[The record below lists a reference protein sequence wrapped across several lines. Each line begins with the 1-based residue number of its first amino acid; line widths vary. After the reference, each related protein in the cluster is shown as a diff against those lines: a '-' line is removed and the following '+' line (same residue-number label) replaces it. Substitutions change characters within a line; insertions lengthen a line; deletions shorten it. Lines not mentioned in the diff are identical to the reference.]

1 MNYEKLKNLL
11 VYNNIYNINYSRM
24 NNPNNQK
31 KILPNTTN
39 FSEFLK
45 KTETINKTNNNLI
58 KVYDDKDKVVIDKIK
73 ESIER
78 EMTDEPEDNKVQ
90 IMTFSSENNKE
101 ENKLYT
107 YYCALCGANVIV
119 TDSPLEVMKHRKT
132 DDSIIVLASK
142 IFFKNYMKKDK
153 LVVIKR
159 DLNKYEKQFRYICQ
173 ECGVFVAYQ
182 CDDFE
187 EQDSLD
193 ELKRRSQKIF
203 ASNRKRIMYILIDAL
218 VCDSRQS
225 SLYIEMEKIKEM
237 QANKMSFI
245 RLKKT
250 EIDENGKEKEK
261 IVYL

>member
-1 MNYEKLKNLL
+1 M
-11 VYNNIYNINYSRM
+11 INQLI
-24 NNPNNQK
+24 QK
-31 KILPNTTN
+31 KVNTSN

-45 KTETINKTNNNLI
+45 KTETNYKSTTKIYN
-58 KVYDDKDKVVIDKIK
+58 DKDNAVVEKIK
-73 ESIER
+73 ESLER
-78 EMTDEPEDNKVQ
+78 ETIEEYDDKVK
-90 IMTFSSENNKE
+90 IMTFTSETNKE

-119 TDSPLEVMKHRKT
+119 TDSLLESMKHRKT

-159 DLNKYEKQFRYICQ
+159 DTNKYEKQYRYICQ

-182 CDDFE
+182 CDDFD

-193 ELKRRSQKIF
+193 ELKRRTQKIF
-203 ASNRKRIMYILIDAL
+203 AANRKKIVYILIDAL

-237 QANKMSFI
+237 QAKKMSFI
-245 RLKKT
+245 KLKKT
-250 EIDENGKEKEK
+250 EIDENGKEIEK

>member
-1 MNYEKLKNLL
+1 M
-11 VYNNIYNINYSRM
+11 NIN
-24 NNPNNQK
+24 NNNQK
-31 KILPNTTN
+31 KITTTN

-45 KTETINKTNNNLI
+45 KTENNIKSNN
-58 KVYDDKDKVVIDKIK
+58 KVYNDKDKAAVDKIK

-78 EMTDEPEDNKVQ
+78 EINDEIDDNKIK

-101 ENKLYT
+101 VNKLYT

-119 TDSPLEVMKHRKT
+119 TDSPLEGMRHRKT

-159 DLNKYEKQFRYICQ
+159 DTNKYEKQYRYICQ

-182 CDDFE
+182 CDDYDE
-187 EQDSLD
+187 EDSLD
-193 ELKRRSQKIF
+193 DLKRRTQKIF
-203 ASNRKRIMYILIDAL
+203 AANRKKIIYILIDAL
-218 VCDSRQS
+218 VGDSRQS

-237 QANKMSFI
+237 QAKKMSFI
-245 RLKKT
+245 KLKKT
-250 EIDENGKEKEK
+250 EIDENGKEIEK